1 MLFIDRNKMNKDFK
15 RLIRICVKMAIAQYP
30 RLKPI
35 CADRAETDLYV
46 FSDICDV
53 MN

>member
-1 MLFIDRNKMNKDFK
+1 MDGMTFIEDLCMAKHATHITKLCNLFFE
-15 RLIRICVKMAIAQYP
+15 P